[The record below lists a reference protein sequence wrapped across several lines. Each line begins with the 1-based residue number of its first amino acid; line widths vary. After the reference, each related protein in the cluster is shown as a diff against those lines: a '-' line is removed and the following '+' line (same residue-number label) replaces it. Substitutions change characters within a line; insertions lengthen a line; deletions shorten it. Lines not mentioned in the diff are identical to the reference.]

1 MLSCEES
8 YRTELSKLKKKMK
21 KSGKTSE
28 IKGKILERIKKAP
41 NMGPLYEEDTYS
53 LRLNPFL
60 DRASTILLL
69 DSVIKSPLSVLDLS
83 KKVDLKVTVLV

>member
-41 NMGPLYEEDTYS
+41 KMGPLYREDTYS
-53 LRLNPFL
+53 LRLKPFL